1 LRYFLLALLI
11 LAVTMQ
17 TAYSQQQERSQRQ
30 EKEIDIDYENS
41 KIDSTKFVLDTI
53 NLWRPLKNHNS
64 ISFLNITKKS
74 VLSKKDLVSIP
85 YFTLSDVLKQ
95 KNIGYINFKFPRDK
109 QIQHHQLDQ
118 L

>member
-1 LRYFLLALLI
+1 
-11 LAVTMQ
+11 MQ

-95 KNIGYINFKFPRDK
+95 KNIGYPRSDGFPGLNNSIIFLGGLPNGID
-109 QIQHHQLDQ
+109 
-118 L
+118 